1 MLWLSFQIYKHLP
14 VITGKMGDK
23 VYKLV
28 TVTEKDTKD
37 VIAFLRKFFFHDE
50 PLNICVGLLDEP
62 GSTCQELEDY
72 CANSIKEGL
81 SLMAVTPA
89 NEIAGVCIN
98 GAKRRENE
106 EISAMTDEVNA
117 CKNLK
122 FKKILNLL
130 TTVNIQSDIFG
141 KFPNITSLVE
151 VRVLSVDD
159 AYRGKG
165 IAKACINKT
174 KEMAKEQ
181 GYDLI
186 KLDCTSHFSAL
197 AVASLG
203 GYNCVYKL
211 NYSDYLDE
219 DGKPIFVPEPPHSCV
234 KTYVCGL

>member
-1 MLWLSFQIYKHLP
+1 
-14 VITGKMGDK
+14 
-23 VYKLV
+23 
-28 TVTEKDTKD
+28 
-37 VIAFLRKFFFHDE
+37 
-50 PLNICVGLLDEP
+50 
-62 GSTCQELEDY
+62 
-72 CANSIKEGL
+72 
-81 SLMAVTPA
+81 MAVTPA

-174 KEMAKEQ
+174 K
-181 GYDLI
+181 
-186 KLDCTSHFSAL
+186 
-197 AVASLG
+197 
-203 GYNCVYKL
+203 
-211 NYSDYLDE
+211 
-219 DGKPIFVPEPPHSCV
+219 
-234 KTYVCGL
+234 